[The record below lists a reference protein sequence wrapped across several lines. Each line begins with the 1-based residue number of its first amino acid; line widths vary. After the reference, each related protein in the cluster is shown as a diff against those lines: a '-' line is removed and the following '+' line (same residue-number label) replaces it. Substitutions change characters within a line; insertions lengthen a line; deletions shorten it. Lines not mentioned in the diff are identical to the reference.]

1 MAAKKKS
8 AKKKAR
14 QKRLPGM
21 ADAKLEALHNAALDY
36 AEVRDKRQELTKEE
50 VNLKGTLLTLMHKHK
65 KDHYEYNGVTIDL
78 VTEQETV
85 KVRIAK
91 AKVDSDE
98 PEEISETSTEVE
110 EQEPDETDLEEEE
123 PEEFDPAEAEE
134 ELAEVE
140 G

>member
-8 AKKKAR
+8 AKKVR

-21 ADAKLEALHNAALDY
+21 ADAKLEALHNTALDY

-50 VNLKGTLLTLMHKHK
+50 VDLKGKLLTLLHKHK

-78 VTEQETV
+78 IAEKETV
-85 KVRIAK
+85 RVRVKKAK
-91 AKVDSDE
+91 ADDDE
-98 PEEISETSTEVE
+98 PEEVSETAGAG
-110 EQEPDETDLEEEE
+110 EQPDESELEEV
-123 PEEFDPAEAEE
+123 EEFDPEEAEE
-134 ELAEVE
+134 ELAEVAE

>member
-8 AKKKAR
+8 AKKGR

-50 VNLKGTLLTLMHKHK
+50 VALKGTLLTLMHKHK

-85 KVRIAK
+85 KVRVAK
-91 AKVDSDE
+91 TKADDDE
-98 PEEISETSTEVE
+98 LEEVTESTP
-110 EQEPDETDLEEEE
+110 EQEPDESELEGVDPE
-123 PEEFDPAEAEE
+123 EEFDPEEAEE

>member
-8 AKKKAR
+8 AKKGR

-85 KVRIAK
+85 KVRVAK
-91 AKVDSDE
+91 VKVDSDE
-98 PEEISETSTEVE
+98 PEDVTETTESA
-110 EQEPDETDLEEEE
+110 QEPDESELKGVDPE
-123 PEEFDPAEAEE
+123 EEFDPEEAEE

>member
-8 AKKKAR
+8 APKKGR

-50 VNLKGTLLTLMHKHK
+50 VALKGTLLTLMHKHK

-85 KVRIAK
+85 KVRVAK
-91 AKVDSDE
+91 AKVDADE
-98 PEEISETSTEVE
+98 PEEVPEPSG
-110 EQEPDETDLEEEE
+110 EPDEV
-123 PEEFDPAEAEE
+123 EEFDPEEVEE
-134 ELAEVE
+134 ESEEDFAEVAE

>member
-8 AKKKAR
+8 AKKGR

-50 VNLKGTLLTLMHKHK
+50 VALKGTLLTLMHKHK

-78 VTEQETV
+78 VTEEETV
-85 KVRIAK
+85 RVRVKKAK
-91 AKVDSDE
+91 ADDDE
-98 PEEISETSTEVE
+98 PEEVSEPSGETSDEV
-110 EQEPDETDLEEEE
+110 
-123 PEEFDPAEAEE
+123 EEFDPEEVEE
-134 ELAEVE
+134 EESESGEELEAVAE

>member
-8 AKKKAR
+8 APKKGR

-50 VNLKGTLLTLMHKHK
+50 VALKGTLLTLMHKHK

-78 VTEQETV
+78 VTEEETV
-85 KVRIAK
+85 RVRVKKAK
-91 AKVDSDE
+91 ADDDE
-98 PEEISETSTEVE
+98 PEEVSESAP
-110 EQEPDETDLEEEE
+110 EQDPDESELEDVGPE
-123 PEEFDPAEAEE
+123 EEFDPEEAEE

>member
-1 MAAKKKS
+1 MPKAAKKS
-8 AKKKAR
+8 AKKGR

-50 VNLKGTLLTLMHKHK
+50 VALKGTLLTLMHKHK

-85 KVRIAK
+85 KVRVAK

-98 PEEISETSTEVE
+98 PEDVTETAPA
-110 EQEPDETDLEEEE
+110 QEPDESELEDVGPE
-123 PEEFDPAEAEE
+123 EEFDPEEAEE

>member
-8 AKKKAR
+8 AKKGR

-50 VNLKGTLLTLMHKHK
+50 VALKGTLLTLMHKHK

-78 VTEQETV
+78 VTEEETV
-85 KVRIAK
+85 RVRVKKAK
-91 AKVDSDE
+91 ADDDE
-98 PEEISETSTEVE
+98 PEEVSEPSGETSDEV
-110 EQEPDETDLEEEE
+110 
-123 PEEFDPAEAEE
+123 EEFDPEEIDESESGE
-134 ELAEVE
+134 ELEAIAE

>member
-8 AKKKAR
+8 AKKGR

-21 ADAKLEALHNAALDY
+21 ADAKLEALHNAALSY
-36 AEVRDKRQELTKEE
+36 AEIRDQRQALTKQE
-50 VNLKGTLLTLMHKHK
+50 VELKGSLLTLMHKSK

-78 VTEQETV
+78 VAEQETV
-85 KVRIAK
+85 KVRVAK
-91 AKVDSDE
+91 AKLDDDT
-98 PEEISETSTEVE
+98 PEEVSETSEFGEPDETEVE
-110 EQEPDETDLEEEE
+110 EV
-123 PEEFDPAEAEE
+123 EEFDPEQAEE